1 MKRRDYSSRVWWFT
15 LCIVLGVVAL
25 GIIPPFNLLG
35 MTTARVDIMSD
46 LRAEMFEGD
55 DAEEYIADIERL
67 EQELAT
73 LSEEQVVEVD
83 TLPELP
89 AVRYEWLER
98 PVEERSRR
106 VLRSE
111 ELTVDTQRDVVPVE
125 DFDTLEHTSF
135 DRFVDKLASGED
147 VRIAFMGDSFIEGD
161 ILTSDFRAI
170 LQETFGGR
178 GVGFVACDIPF
189 ATVRKSVLRA
199 STGWTAY
206 SVMKP
211 KSLPESVKDM
221 FFVSGYVASG
231 KAGATTRWSA
241 TDVFPTLD
249 SCTRARVL
257 LYSRDS
263 SRVTIEIND
272 SLNHTFDIEGADY
285 LREVYVE
292 AEVESMRIRV
302 EEGSVLCYGASLEG
316 DGGVVVDNF
325 SVRSNN
331 GHAIFGTSAKVN
343 RQADDILGY
352 DLVVLQYGLNIMQKG
367 QRGYSRYRDQLCDMI
382 AYVERCFPE
391 AAIMVLGVSDR
402 WVKNEETSR
411 YEPIGSVDAL
421 TSYQRAAA
429 DSCGVAFWNTSK
441 AMSQLGGMP
450 AFVSNGWAAK
460 DYTHINFQG
469 GKRIARELATAIVSR
484 VRAELEEREA
494 EQIRRDSLER
504 VRLEALEQ
512 ARREA
517 SERHLQSQIEA
528 VRPMIDSVQRDVTE

>member
-55 DAEEYIADIERL
+55 GAEEYIADIERL

-125 DFDTLEHTSF
+125 DFDTLEYTSF

-161 ILTSDFRAI
+161 ILTSDLRAI

>member
-46 LRAEMFEGD
+46 LRAEMFED
-55 DAEEYIADIERL
+55 DGAEEYIADIERL

-89 AVRYEWLER
+89 AVRYKWLER

-161 ILTSDFRAI
+161 ILTSDLRAI

-504 VRLEALEQ
+504 VRLEVLEQ